1 MTSANALGHFSSAH
15 TLPPVLSS
23 LSGERRKR
31 LEVRR
36 QVPQIVWA
44 TTRPSPRV
52 SKVEADLNAT
62 FFRQGN
68 RAPELI
74 VSVVPAKHDVLP
86 EHANAGS
93 DGVAMEARPSIMLH
107 TTSPF
112 ACTHT
117 NSNACRQRRP
127 LTSFMSRVSLTTA
140 FQPRR
145 LMINQP
151 RRLRCQAPHE
161 HRHPSRRSSRI
172 CRLMRFQSKDACNP
186 SLPTAIK
193 LPLATARQAG

>member
-44 TTRPSPRV
+44 ATRPSPRV

-93 DGVAMEARPSIMLH
+93 NGVAMEAYEIRERHLE
-107 TTSPF
+107 TSADSVAAVTLCVAAIRSEEGRGGEKGRTPW
-112 ACTHT
+112 
-117 NSNACRQRRP
+117 
-127 LTSFMSRVSLTTA
+127 
-140 FQPRR
+140 
-145 LMINQP
+145 
-151 RRLRCQAPHE
+151 APGH
-161 HRHPSRRSSRI
+161 
-172 CRLMRFQSKDACNP
+172 
-186 SLPTAIK
+186 
-193 LPLATARQAG
+193 